1 MGGQTETT
9 RQSDEILPPIV
20 GSIVTLPLT
29 VAVLVVDLT
38 SWAQTAA
45 LPIATVHGSSA
56 TNPLGQYITLLT
68 QSSGVCIAFAATAA
82 ALAGLSATAT
92 STVLQ
97 AGGTAFQIPG
107 GFTTNGSVPLSPGIP
122 FQFRMPSG
130 PRQPVNAQ
138 GQTTSDVQSPWGA
151 NSFARFLGAIMSA
164 GTANLTMW
172 VSSK

>member
-1 MGGQTETT
+1 MQTETT

-29 VAVLVVDLT
+29 AAVLVVDLT

-68 QSSGVCIAFAATAA
+68 QQSGVCIAFARTAA

-92 STVLQ
+92 STVVQ
-97 AGGTAFQIPG
+97 TAGATQFQIPG
-107 GFTTNGSVPLSPGIP
+107 GFTTNASVPLSPGIP
-122 FQFRMPSG
+122 FQFRMPPG
-130 PRQPVNAQ
+130 PRQPVDAT
-138 GQTTSDVQSPWGA
+138 GQTTSDTQSPWGA
-151 NSFARFLGAIMSA
+151 NSFARFLGAIMGA
-164 GTANLTMW
+164 ATGNLTMW